1 MLDDLFH
8 KLSMFMRNIQD
19 VGEVPLGLNQQ
30 LAKGYT
36 ADEVSDL
43 IKSVCLS
50 RTFKVIFKSE
60 RNRDNK
66 SLNRIQPVLLGTSPM
81 ALSTDS
87 FTSAK
92 LETPNEGVCSSTHI
106 VCNFNKL
113 MNASSKDF
121 LSLGD
126 AAA

>member
-19 VGEVPLGLNQQ
+19 VGEVPLRLNQQ
-30 LAKGYT
+30 STKGYT
-36 ADEVSDL
+36 ADKVSDL
-43 IKSVCLS
+43 IKSICLS
-50 RTFKVIFKSE
+50 RAFEMVFKPE

-66 SLNRIQPVLLGTSPM
+66 SLNRIQPVLLGTSGM
-81 ALSTDS
+81 ALRTDS

-92 LETPNEGVCSSTHI
+92 SETSKEVTGSNTHI
-106 VCNFNKL
+106 VCNFNKFI
-113 MNASSKDF
+113 NASSKDF